1 VLNKVTAATSGR
13 MEKLKNYLLRNFEQ
27 SFVLLVLVST
37 VTINYFIPQ
46 KLAFLNFYFL
56 PIILGAYYLGRR
68 RAVLGALLCVLVV
81 AAYVVLDQQAFMVD
95 YNELETYLH
104 IVIWAGFLIL
114 AGAVVG
120 GSQEKLAVEIQTTR
134 QLNQSLET
142 NQVALNAANNTL
154 RDYNLNLEQ
163 RVKER
168 TVELEQSKTA
178 LEGLKKKVET
188 ALYSTMDSSVV
199 SLMIEGRL
207 RSEKRPMSI
216 MFADLVGFTTYSEST
231 APETVVADLNRFL
244 HEMEPVILAYRGHI
258 DKYMGDGIMCEFG
271 APLEYPTHRL
281 MAVVA
286 ATKMQEAMSLRD
298 LPWKMR
304 IGVASGSAIAGLI
317 GTIRRTYTAI
327 GDIVNLAARLE
338 KFCTPG
344 RVLIDRYTLEDVS
357 YFFESRKL
365 RDLPTRDTINLQK
378 EQELEA
384 LHEKILE
391 NPGLSDLYFRTGE
404 IHLEIQEPM
413 EALHHFERALQ
424 LDPGNT
430 RYKVAYA
437 EAGLKLKE
445 FEKISLKGLRQRVQ
459 AFEVIALKDQLENRA
474 KLPQAFC
481 DEYKPVADQ
490 INILNDVTLPSEVL
504 DGSIGHSRVVAAL
517 SYAMAGVMGLAESEK
532 LDILQ
537 AGFLADIGKEIIP
550 HYLLNRRSGLTQS
563 ELDIIQQHPKESCSM
578 MRKMGYEKPAVLTIV
593 QHSHERYDGT
603 GYPEGLSG
611 SAIPVGS
618 RIIAVADA
626 YDALTSWRPYRNP
639 WERTAALAEIRN
651 ETEEGIFDP
660 AVVSALARLIA

>member
-1 VLNKVTAATSGR
+1 
-13 MEKLKNYLLRNFEQ
+13 MEKLKNYLIRNFEQ
-27 SFVLLVLVST
+27 TFVLLVLVAT
-37 VTINYFIPQ
+37 VTINYFVPQ
-46 KLAFLNFYFL
+46 KIAFLDFYFL
-56 PIILGAYYLGRR
+56 PVILGAYYLGRR
-68 RAVLGALLCVLVV
+68 RAVLGATLCVVLV
-81 AAYVVLDQQAFMVD
+81 AIYVSLYQQDFIIEN
-95 YNELETYLH
+95 NEFNTYLRV
-104 IVIWAGFLIL
+104 VIWAGFLIL

-120 GSQEKLAVEIQTTR
+120 RLQERLVGEVQTTR
-134 QLNQSLET
+134 QLNQSLEI
-142 NQVALNAANNTL
+142 NQAELSAANNML
-154 RDYNLNLEQ
+154 RDYNANLEQ

-168 TVELEQSKTA
+168 TVELEESKA
-178 LEGLKKKVET
+178 SIEGLKKKVET

-216 MFADLVGFTTYSEST
+216 MFADLVGFTTYSEGT

-286 ATKMQEAMSLRD
+286 ATKMQEAISRCD

-304 IGVASGSAIAGLI
+304 IGVASGAAIAGLI
-317 GTIRRTYTAI
+317 GSKRQTYTAI

-338 KFCTPG
+338 KFCAPG
-344 RVLIDRYTLEDVS
+344 RVLIDSHTHEDVG
-357 YFFESRKL
+357 YFFETRKL
-365 RDLPTRDTINLQK
+365 RDLPTKDTINLQK

-391 NPGLSDLYFRTGE
+391 NPGLPDLYFRTGE
-404 IHLEIQEPM
+404 THLEIQEPM
-413 EALHHFERALQ
+413 EALHHFEIALQ

-459 AFEVIALKDQLENRA
+459 AFEVIAMKDPLENRA

-517 SYAMAGVMGLAESEK
+517 SYAIAGVMGLAESEK

-563 ELDIIQQHPKESCSM
+563 EFDIIQQHPTESCSM
-578 MRKMGYEKPAVLTIV
+578 MRKMGYQKPAVLTIV

-611 SAIPVGS
+611 SAIPAGS

-626 YDALTSWRPYRNP
+626 YDVLTSWRPYRKP

-651 ETEEGIFDP
+651 ETERRIFDP

>member
-1 VLNKVTAATSGR
+1 
-13 MEKLKNYLLRNFEQ
+13 MEKLKNYLVGNFEQ
-27 SFVLLVLVST
+27 VFVVLVLVAT

-46 KLAFLNFYFL
+46 KLAFLDFYYL
-56 PIILGAYYLGRR
+56 PVILGAYYLGRR
-68 RAVLGALLCVLVV
+68 RAVLGAMLCVALV
-81 AAYVVLDQQAFMVD
+81 AIYVTLYPQDFIVD
-95 YNELETYLH
+95 TNEFSTYLH
-104 IVIWAGFLIL
+104 FVIWAGFLIL
-114 AGAVVG
+114 AAAVVG
-120 GSQEKLAVEIQTTR
+120 GLQEKLAGEVQTTR

-142 NQVALNAANNTL
+142 SRAELSAANDML
-154 RDYNLNLEQ
+154 RDYNVNLEQ

-168 TVELEQSKTA
+168 TFELEESKTA
-178 LEGLKKKVET
+178 IEGLKKKVET

-199 SLMIEGRL
+199 SLMIEGRV

-216 MFADLVGFTTYSEST
+216 MFADLVGFTTYSEAI

-286 ATKMQEAMSLRD
+286 AIKMQQAISRCD

-304 IGVASGSAIAGLI
+304 IGVASGTAIAGLI
-317 GTIRRTYTAI
+317 GTIRQTYTAI
-327 GDIVNLAARLE
+327 GDVVNLAARLE
-338 KFCTPG
+338 KFCAPG
-344 RVLIDRYTLEDVS
+344 RILIDSYTQEDVG
-357 YFFESRKL
+357 YFFETRKV
-365 RDLPTRDTINLQK
+365 RDLPTKDTVNPQK

-391 NPGLSDLYFRTGE
+391 NPASPDLYFRTGE
-404 IHLEIQEPM
+404 IHLEIREPM
-413 EALHHFERALQ
+413 EALQYFERALQ

-430 RYKVAYA
+430 RYKVSYA
-437 EAGLKLKE
+437 EADLTLKE

-459 AFEVIALKDQLENRA
+459 AFEVTAMTDQLENRA

-481 DEYKPVADQ
+481 DEYKPVADR
-490 INILNDVTLPSEVL
+490 INILNDVTLPTEVL
-504 DGSIGHSRVVAAL
+504 DGSIGHSRVVGTL
-517 SYAMAGVMGLAESEK
+517 SYAIAGVMGLAESEK

-537 AGFLADIGKEIIP
+537 AGFLADIGKSIIP
-550 HYLLNRRSGLTQS
+550 HYLLNRRSGLTQG
-563 ELDIIQQHPKESCSM
+563 EIDIIQQHPNESCSM
-578 MRKMGYEKPAVLTIV
+578 MRKMGREKPAVLTIV

-626 YDALTSWRPYRNP
+626 YDALTSWRPYRKP

-651 ETEEGIFDP
+651 ETERRIFDP